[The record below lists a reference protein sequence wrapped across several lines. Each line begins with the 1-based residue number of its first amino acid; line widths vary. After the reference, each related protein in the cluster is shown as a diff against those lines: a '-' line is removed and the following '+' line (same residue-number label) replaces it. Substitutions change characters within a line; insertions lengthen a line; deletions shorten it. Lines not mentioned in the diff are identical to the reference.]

1 MRCCRAF
8 TLVEMI
14 IAVAILSVVLL
25 MAVPS
30 LSGVIADRKLRA
42 SLDQFNNLVR
52 QAQERSVNERRSYL
66 IVWGKS
72 EVIVQPETFMK
83 DEEKNP
89 VARFALGRG
98 TTLAL
103 TLPAALAKNPAGQW
117 IFWPTGTCEPA
128 IVEFTGRAGTWSANY
143 SPLTAHAD
151 LTNYATR

>member
-14 IAVAILSVVLL
+14 IAVAILSVVLM

-66 IVWGKS
+66 LVWGKS
-72 EVIVQPETFMK
+72 EVVVQPETFTK

-89 VARFALGRG
+89 VARFALERG

-103 TLPAALAKNPAGQW
+103 TLPAALTKNPAGQW

-128 IVEFTGRAGTWSANY
+128 
-143 SPLTAHAD
+143 
-151 LTNYATR
+151 

>member
-1 MRCCRAF
+1 
-8 TLVEMI
+8 MI
-14 IAVAILSVVLL
+14 IAVAILSVMLL
-25 MAVPS
+25 MAFPS
-30 LSGVIADRKLRA
+30 FEGVIADRKLRA

-52 QAQERSVNERRSYL
+52 QAQERSVNERRAYL

-89 VARFALGRG
+89 IARFALGRG

-103 TLPAALAKNPAGQW
+103 TLPAALAKNPAGEW

-128 IVEFTGRAGTWSANY
+128 SVHYEGRAGTWTERY
-143 SPLTAHAD
+143 SPLTGHGD
-151 LTNYATR
+151 LEEYAAR